1 MFSGT
6 QRRFLGAAT
15 RRARRLASL
24 LVLGLFVPAFL
35 QAQDP
40 LAIVGHIEG
49 DDLSV
54 QGSSGS
60 VSPQNPGSILL
71 TSGSVITVRSGQA
84 RIELTAG
91 GEIGVCGAAKF
102 TLLASHAAVTLAVSY
117 GRVRVHLDGST
128 PLVLY
133 TPAVVATPLAIT
145 DGSRDV
151 TLGLETTGSLC
162 VLASRGAVRLQQQFT
177 GETLTVPQPTEMF
190 LAGQQL
196 KPLPGVPSHCEC
208 DALNVRAA
216 PRPSLSVPGAA
227 PPALAAAP
235 PAVKKTAP
243 ETRASVEWSV
253 AAPPAD
259 ARPAQPPKTQSA
271 NAPAHD
277 EPVWKVVMP
286 TLAFDANSPAPPP
299 DPSPAT
305 ILLVREVRIEPA
317 WVFHGTVASPAPRL
331 SARSSARSAATQPTA
346 TTVAPPVSAP
356 TAKVAAPPPP
366 VPASKHAAAIAPAPK
381 KKDGDSKPGFFR
393 RLFGARRPPCEGAGC

>member
-1 MFSGT
+1 MFSRT
-6 QRRFLGAAT
+6 QRRFSGVAT
-15 RRARRLASL
+15 RRARWLAAL

-54 QGSSGS
+54 QGNSGS

-91 GEIGVCGAAKF
+91 GEIGVCGAAQF
-102 TLLASHAAVTLAVSY
+102 TLLASSAAVTLAVNY
-117 GRVRVHLDGST
+117 GRVRVHLDGPT
-128 PLVLY
+128 PLMLY
-133 TPAVVATPLAIT
+133 TPAVVATPLAIA

-196 KPLPGVPSHCEC
+196 KPLPGGPGHCEC
-208 DALNVRAA
+208 DALNARAA
-216 PRPSLSVPGAA
+216 PRPSLSVPGVA
-227 PPALAAAP
+227 PALAAAP
-235 PAVKKTAP
+235 SAAKKTEP
-243 ETRASVEWSV
+243 ETRTSVELSV

-259 ARPAQPPKTQSA
+259 ARPAQAPKTQPV
-271 NAPAHD
+271 NVPAHE

-286 TLAFDANSPAPPP
+286 TLAFDAKSPALPP

-305 ILLVREVRIEPA
+305 ILLVREVRIEPE
-317 WVFHGTVASPAPRL
+317 WIFHGTVASPAARP
-331 SARSSARSAATQPTA
+331 SARPATRPAAPPRA
-346 TTVAPPVSAP
+346 AASVAPPVSAP
-356 TAKVAAPPPP
+356 TATLAAPPPA
-366 VPASKHAAAIAPAPK
+366 VPASKLAVASSPAPK
-381 KKDGDSKPGFFR
+381 KKGGNSKSGFFR